1 MPNIVLLTIAAD
13 SPLLVEMKQVS
24 GQIIVFLQ
32 VLDCLASANISFG
45 YPMTNFLET
54 LASPIDLD

>member
-1 MPNIVLLTIAAD
+1 MPNIVLFTIAAD
-13 SPLLVEMKQVS
+13 GPLLVEMKQVS
-24 GQIIVFLQ
+24 GQSIVFLQ
-32 VLDCLASANISFG
+32 VLGCLASANISFG